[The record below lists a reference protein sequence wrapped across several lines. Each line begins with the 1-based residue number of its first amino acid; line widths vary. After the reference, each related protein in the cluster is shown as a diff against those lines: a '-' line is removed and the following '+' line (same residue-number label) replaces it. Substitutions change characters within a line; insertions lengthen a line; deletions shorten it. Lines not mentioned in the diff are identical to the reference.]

1 MGKRTRALRRL
12 NQQAADA
19 LFSEYREML
28 TRIDKHILSATISAY
43 QQESIRHDVIE
54 MLADGQARKRR
65 PAEIIGPD
73 CEVFCNSVLAEV
85 PRPTTG
91 EQITAVLA
99 DLCSIL
105 TLTLLPILSR
115 VMVAGLETQEG
126 AGWSPVNIPVS
137 TAIAA
142 GLMGYVMLCFFVLL
156 FRRPYI
162 NSMWA
167 NRKAYFLILPL
178 WQSDTLLHIFLSD
191 FRNLLLAPVFQ
202 VYAAPVAA
210 AFLLLFALTLFLHE
224 KTT

>member
-1 MGKRTRALRRL
+1 MSKRPRALRRL

-19 LFSEYREML
+19 LFSEYRETL
-28 TRIDKHILSATISAY
+28 TRIDKHILSAPISAY

-73 CEVFCNSVLAEV
+73 CEVFCDSVLAEV
-85 PRPTTG
+85 PRPTAG

-115 VMVAGLETQEG
+115 VMMIGLETQEG
-126 AGWSPVNIPVS
+126 AWPLVNIPVS

-162 NSMWA
+162 NSMWT

-178 WQSDTLLHIFLSD
+178 WQSDTLLHIFLFD
-191 FRNLLLAPVFQ
+191 FRDFLLAPVFQ
-202 VYAAPVAA
+202 VHAAPVAA
-210 AFLLLFALTLFLHE
+210 AFFLLVALTLYLHE

>member
-1 MGKRTRALRRL
+1 MSKRTRALRRL

-19 LFSEYREML
+19 LFSEYRETL
-28 TRIDKHILSATISAY
+28 TRIDKHILSAPISAY

-73 CEVFCNSVLAEV
+73 CEVFCDSVLAEV
-85 PRPTTG
+85 PRPTAG

-115 VMVAGLETQEG
+115 VMMIGLETQEG
-126 AGWSPVNIPVS
+126 AWPLVNIPVS

-162 NSMWA
+162 NSMWT

-178 WQSDTLLHIFLSD
+178 WQSDTLLHIFLFD
-191 FRNLLLAPVFQ
+191 FRDLLLAPVFQ
-202 VYAAPVAA
+202 VHAAPVAA

>member
-1 MGKRTRALRRL
+1 MSKRTRALRRL

-19 LFSEYREML
+19 LFSEYRETL
-28 TRIDKHILSATISAY
+28 TRIDKHILSAPISAY

-73 CEVFCNSVLAEV
+73 CEVFCDSVLAEV
-85 PRPTTG
+85 PRPTAG

-115 VMVAGLETQEG
+115 VMMIGLETQEG
-126 AGWSPVNIPVS
+126 AWPLVNIPVS

-162 NSMWA
+162 NSMWT

-178 WQSDTLLHIFLSD
+178 WQSDTLLHIFLFD
-191 FRNLLLAPVFQ
+191 FRDFLLVPVFQ
-202 VYAAPVAA
+202 VHAAPVAA

>member
-1 MGKRTRALRRL
+1 MSKRTRKLRRL
-12 NQQAADA
+12 NQTAADS
-19 LFSEYREML
+19 LFTEYRSAL
-28 TRIDKHILSATISAY
+28 TRMEQHILSAPISAY

-73 CEVFCNSVLAEV
+73 CEVFCDSVLAEV
-85 PRPTTG
+85 PRPTAG

-115 VMVAGLETQEG
+115 VMMIGLETQEG
-126 AGWSPVNIPVS
+126 AWPLVNIPVS

-162 NSMWA
+162 NSMWT

-178 WQSDTLLHIFLSD
+178 WQSDTLLHIFLFD
-191 FRNLLLAPVFQ
+191 FRDFLLAPVFQ
-202 VYAAPVAA
+202 VHAAPVAA
-210 AFLLLFALTLFLHE
+210 AFFLLVALTLYLHE

>member
-1 MGKRTRALRRL
+1 MSKRTRALRRL

-19 LFSEYREML
+19 LFSEYRETL
-28 TRIDKHILSATISAY
+28 TRIDKHILSAPISAY

-73 CEVFCNSVLAEV
+73 CEVFCDSVLAEV
-85 PRPTTG
+85 PRPTAG

-115 VMVAGLETQEG
+115 VMMIGLETQEG
-126 AGWSPVNIPVS
+126 AWPLVNIPVS

-162 NSMWA
+162 NSMWT

-178 WQSDTLLHIFLSD
+178 WQSDTLLHIFLFD
-191 FRNLLLAPVFQ
+191 FRDFLLAPVFQ
-202 VYAAPVAA
+202 VHAAPVAA